1 MSKRL
6 PALFIGH
13 GSPMNAVL
21 DNGFTRAIAALGRE
35 LPRPEAILC
44 VSAHW
49 LTEGELRLNGAA
61 PFETI
66 HDFYGFPDELYKIS
80 YAPPPALAA
89 ARDAAG
95 LLERAP
101 VPDGRGLD
109 HGAWTVLRMLYPEAD
124 VPVFQLS
131 VDYPAAGKAHYEL
144 GRRLAPLRD
153 MGVLIV
159 GSGNIV
165 HNLGLMDADQ
175 DAPPARWNLD
185 FDLKAKEYID
195 KGRRAALADYLALPG
210 GRLAVPTPDHY
221 WPFLTALGAGLED
234 KASYPYEG
242 YHHATLSMRAVRF
255 G

>member
-1 MSKRL
+1 MSGRM
-6 PALFIGH
+6 PALFVGH

-21 DNGFTRAIAALGRE
+21 DNGFTRAMTALGRA
-35 LPRPEAILC
+35 LPRPRAVLC

-66 HDFYGFPDELYKIS
+66 YDFYGFPDELYS
-80 YAPPPALAA
+80 LTYAPPPALKEARLA
-89 ARDAAG
+89 AR
-95 LLERAP
+95 LLKPAPAVER
-101 VPDGRGLD
+101 RGLD
-109 HGAWTVLRMLYPEAD
+109 HGAWAVLRLLFPKAD

-131 VDYPAAGKAHYEL
+131 VDYPADGKSHYEL

-153 MGVLIV
+153 RGVLIL

-165 HNLGLMDADQ
+165 HNLALMDPAM
-175 DAPPARWNLD
+175 DAPPERWNLE
-185 FDLKAKEYID
+185 FDLKVKEHID
-195 KGRRAALADYLALPG
+195 KGRRADLASYLALPG
-210 GRLAVPTPDHY
+210 GKLAVPTPDHY

-234 KASYPYEG
+234 AAAYPYEG
-242 YHHATLSMRAVRF
+242 YHHATLSMRAVLL